1 VSFPLSRRRLVALA
15 GLNGRAAVGVIPHL
29 LAVWA
34 AGALVWWF
42 CHVSKVAKGFEV
54 VDGTWGARKNL
65 VEEVGCW
72 WKQLGW
78 RLKIYSQ
85 GWENKS
91 PKK

>member
-1 VSFPLSRRRLVALA
+1 M
-15 GLNGRAAVGVIPHL
+15 
-29 LAVWA
+29 
-34 AGALVWWF
+34 WWF

-78 RLKIYSQ
+78 SSRYIRKAGETNRQKI
-85 GWENKS
+85 
-91 PKK
+91 